1 MCGIIS
7 YLSKNST
14 LSEEQFFE
22 ACNTLNHRG
31 PDNTTTW
38 VNENK
43 TVYLGHNRLSIIDF
57 ETGIQPIFNEDK
69 SLAIIV
75 NGEFY
80 NHDAIRENLLKE
92 GFKFKTKSDSEIL
105 IPLYKKYGI
114 DCLHHL
120 NGEFAF
126 ILYDKNENL
135 IFVGRDRFGIKP
147 LHYAVYQGNIFFA
160 SEAKALFKMGV
171 PGKLNFSNCFAAYS
185 FLPLNNHSVF
195 EHIQLVKPGHFLK
208 ISLETLDIKEC
219 EYWNLK
225 FPQMNSLPT
234 KIDEQAYVE
243 EFARLFENSVK
254 LRLRSDQP
262 VGCYLSGGLDSS
274 SVIGVMKKFSNT
286 PVEAFTIAFEDP
298 LYNEGGIA
306 LETSNFVGAKQHI
319 LHMNNQILAD
329 NFEDS
334 IYHVEQPVIN
344 THGVAKFLL
353 SKTAR
358 DAGIRVILTGEGA
371 DELLAGYIAFKIDE
385 LNVGTDQNKNDILQ
399 DFLKRNPASAG
410 LFFSNNQVES
420 SSDLEYIKSKLGFVP
435 QILKVSEGTQI
446 TYSGLIKKEYD
457 ARLKASNPIRTAF
470 DHIYTPTLDGIELLN
485 KSLYFLSKSML
496 PGYIL
501 TALGDRMEMA
511 HSIEGRPPF
520 FDQHLVEF
528 ILQLPVSLKIK
539 NWREKY
545 ILREAMKDVITDTL
559 YKREKHPFLAPP
571 VSRSNK
577 NAFYLYMKDMFHS
590 DLLKHSTIFEA
601 KLVLQKFNN
610 FDKLSPEEQTN
621 SNNLYLNIL
630 STLILEKKFT

>member
-171 PGKLNFSNCFAAYS
+171 PGKINFLNCIATYS
-185 FLPLNNHSVF
+185 LLPKNNQAVF

-208 ISLETLDIKEC
+208 ISLDTLELKEY
-219 EYWNLK
+219 EYWDLK
-225 FPQMNSLPT
+225 YPQINSLPT
-234 KIDEQAYVE
+234 KIDEQAYVD
-243 EFARLFENSVK
+243 EFKRLFENSVK

-286 PVEAFTIAFEDP
+286 PVEAFTIEFEDP
-298 LYNEGGIA
+298 QYNEGSIA

-319 LHMNNQILAD
+319 LHINDQILAD
-329 NFEDS
+329 NFEES
-334 IYHVEQPVIN
+334 IYHVEQPVLN

-358 DAGIRVILTGEGA
+358 DAGMRVILTGEGA
-371 DELLAGYIAFKIDE
+371 DELLAGYIAFKIDD
-385 LNVGTDQNKNDILQ
+385 LNVGTDPKKNDILQ
-399 DFLKRNPASAG
+399 EFLKRNPASAG

-420 SSDLEYIKSKLGFVP
+420 SPDLEYIKTKLGFVP
-435 QILKVSEGTQI
+435 QLLKVSEGAKI
-446 TYSGLIKKEYD
+446 AYSGLIKKEYYES
-457 ARLKASNPIRTAF
+457 LETSNPIRTGF
-470 DHIYTPTLDGIELLN
+470 DHIYTPSLDGVELLN
-485 KSLYFLSKSML
+485 KALYFWSKSML

-501 TALGDRMEMA
+501 TNLGDRMEMA

-528 ILQLPVSLKIK
+528 IMQLPVSLKIK

-545 ILREAMKDVITDTL
+545 ILREAMKDVITPTL
-559 YKREKHPFLAPP
+559 YKREKHPYLAP
-571 VSRSNK
+571 VARNNK
-577 NAFYLYMKDMFHS
+577 DAFYLYMKDMFES
-590 DLLKHSTIFEA
+590 DLLKNSAIFDA
-601 KLVLQKFNN
+601 KLVLQKFYN
-610 FDKLSPEEQTN
+610 FDKLSPVEQTN